1 MRPARSAK
9 VARVATQNAS
19 KRARKKPATRLK
31 QVADAGKLDS
41 WLGYQFRDTAL
52 LELALTHGS
61 FFHEH
66 TSPHEQGTPFPRN
79 DNERLEFLGDAVLGL
94 VAAEILFAKFP
105 DASEG
110 LLTQMRSQLVSR
122 KHLGEVAT
130 RLKLGAALRLG
141 RGEERSGGRAKA
153 VLGANALEAVAGA
166 MFLDGGLEP
175 VRSLFSDHIAARELR
190 AMAIAIQGGEKLSDA
205 KSALQEYL
213 QANEDVRAEYALLA
227 EAGPDHDKKFTMQV
241 RATVSGGVRMAKA
254 TRRTKKLA
262 EQEAARKLLAQLTS
276 LIKRA
281 APR

>member
-1 MRPARSAK
+1 M
-9 VARVATQNAS
+9 ATQNAS
-19 KRARKKPATRLK
+19 KRARKTRTPRLK
-31 QVADAGKLDS
+31 ETAPTGKMSS
-41 WLGYQFRDTAL
+41 WIGYEFRDPAL
-52 LELALTHGS
+52 LEQALTHGS
-61 FFHEH
+61 FFY
-66 TSPHEQGTPFPRN
+66 EQNNLREPTAPTARN

-94 VAAEILFAKFP
+94 VAAETLFAMFP

-122 KHLGEVAT
+122 KHLGDVAA

-141 RGEERSGGRAKA
+141 RGEERSGGRGKA

-175 VRSLFSDHIAARELR
+175 VRKLFLGHIAAAELKTL
-190 AMAIAIQGGEKLSDA
+190 AVAIEGGGRLSDA

-213 QANEDVRAEYALLA
+213 QANEGVRAEYALVA

-241 RATVSGGVRMAKA
+241 RVVSGDGVRMAKA

-262 EQEAARKLLAQLTS
+262 EQEAARKLLARLTG
-276 LIKRA
+276 LAGKTALR
-281 APR
+281 